1 MDERQI
7 FFAPSVPTRNSTKNY
22 QNYLYIVVSKNYR
35 FQSKT
40 KDIAIM
46 MDTANDI
53 TFRYDEYDEEAR
65 RPSVSMALL
74 QVVASLQMVAL
85 LQVQVALLQVAST
98 IA

>member
-1 MDERQI
+1 
-7 FFAPSVPTRNSTKNY
+7 
-22 QNYLYIVVSKNYR
+22 
-35 FQSKT
+35 
-40 KDIAIM
+40 M